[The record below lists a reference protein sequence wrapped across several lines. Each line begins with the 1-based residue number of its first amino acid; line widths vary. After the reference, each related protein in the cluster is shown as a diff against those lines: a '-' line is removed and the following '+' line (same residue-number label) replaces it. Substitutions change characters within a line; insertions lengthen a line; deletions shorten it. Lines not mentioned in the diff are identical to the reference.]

1 MFLQHFFSKN
11 NFISD
16 PNYSI
21 LVICYCKNH
30 QDLKMVWVEVIQ
42 SFWES
47 LMISEPDRS
56 LLITSF
62 WKGAKKANSDLKY
75 EKMCYGCDWYGDP
88 TPHSSLQ
95 AGIEGGGGVPI
106 WPPYPPSRS
115 PLICP
120 MSSTLFFHV
129 VSHCFMQLQNNPIRD
144 RN

>member
-30 QDLKMVWVEVIQ
+30 QDSETIWVEVILN
-42 SFWES
+42 FWES

-95 AGIEGGGGVPI
+95 AGIEGGGGSNLTPI
-106 WPPYPPSRS
+106 SPFKISPDMPYEQHSLFS
-115 PLICP
+115 CCF
-120 MSSTLFFHV
+120 TLLHAV
-129 VSHCFMQLQNNPIRD
+129 AEQSN
-144 RN
+144 